1 MSKSRPGLLPKYED
15 EEGMKEGS
23 GKKGDEANGKEKG
36 GDWTIETLNSVL
48 RLISIHARNS
58 E

>member
-1 MSKSRPGLLPKYED
+1 MTILPLVGERYNQIETIWATMSKSRPGLLPKYQD

-36 GDWTIETLNSVL
+36 GD
-48 RLISIHARNS
+48 
-58 E
+58 